1 MKHIKTKEQ
10 ARQYAIKYQQMMSEN
25 NLSYGEI
32 VQFENKLSKLAKKF
46 NLIKEFKEKG
56 YNTREYFIDV
66 WEKDKNGASYPL
78 AEINIDEFY
87 FNHYCE

>member
-1 MKHIKTKEQ
+1 MEKVHF
-10 ARQYAIKYQQMMSEN
+10 
-25 NLSYGEI
+25 EI
-32 VQFENKLSKLAKKF
+32 GHLTTEIQNGKQVTESVFSSSTFTECL
-46 NLIKEFKEKG
+46 KEFKEKG